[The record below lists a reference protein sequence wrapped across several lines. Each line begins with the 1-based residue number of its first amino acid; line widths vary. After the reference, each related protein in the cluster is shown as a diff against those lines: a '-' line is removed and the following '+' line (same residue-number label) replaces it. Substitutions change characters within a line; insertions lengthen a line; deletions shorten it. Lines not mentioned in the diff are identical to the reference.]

1 VIDAP
6 ASPVTAGTA
15 LRAVIDVAD
24 EALDV
29 AASEERVLC
38 VGVSGITS
46 VLGDRCSI
54 SLTAT
59 AVSDLPTVASS
70 HPDPIEAD
78 LEEFVATLTPT
89 GTTVYTAD
97 GPNGG
102 WLTRHDLRQAIVA
115 PVLVRG
121 QTIGTFVVTRCSK
134 RPPLSVADLDFT
146 AAMADIVGIAVQTSR
161 VRNDAMVT
169 VEELRQQVD
178 VTESI
183 SDALIACDPTHLI
196 LSWNS
201 GAEKIYGYTR
211 DEAVGCH
218 LFTLLA
224 TDFFTAEGAQYAP
237 DEVFAQVAERG
248 QWSGEQ
254 RERRADGTPLVVLS
268 SITEM
273 ADGLGTP
280 NGIVVVSRDITTQRR
295 EEYQAMHD
303 ALTGL
308 PNRRMLNSKLYEA
321 VARACR
327 TDHPLAVLF
336 IDLDGFKP
344 INDTYG
350 HAAGDV
356 VLTATAQRLSAAVR
370 SRDTVG
376 RLGGDEFLVI
386 LEEAGSEQQIARAA
400 ARITAAL
407 SEPILVVDGAKVTV
421 LPSIGVC
428 IAEHPAEETI
438 PAERMLNAADQ
449 AMYVAKREKRGTVF
463 VNPH

>member
-6 ASPVTAGTA
+6 VSPVTAGTA

-38 VGVSGITS
+38 VGVSGITT
-46 VLGDRCSI
+46 VLGDRCTI

-59 AVSDLPTVASS
+59 AFSDLPTVASS

-78 LEEFVATLTPT
+78 LEEFVADLKPQD
-89 GTTVYTAD
+89 TVVYLA
-97 GPNGG
+97 GEEGHG
-102 WLTRHDLRQAIVA
+102 WLDRHGLRQVVVA

-121 QTIGTFVVTRCSK
+121 EPIGTLVVTRRAA
-134 RPPLSVADLDFT
+134 RPALNDEDLNFVG
-146 AAMADIVGIAVQTSR
+146 AMADILGIAVQTSR

-183 SDALIACDPTHLI
+183 SDALIACDSTHLI
-196 LSWNS
+196 VSWNS

-224 TDFFTAEGAQYAP
+224 TEFYTAEGAQLAP
-237 DEVFAQVAERG
+237 DEVFANVAEHG

-268 SITEM
+268 SITRM
-273 ADGLGTP
+273 VDGRGTP
-280 NGIVVVSRDITTQRR
+280 NGLVAVSRDITTQRR

-327 TDHPLAVLF
+327 NDHPLAVLF

-386 LEEAGSEQQIARAA
+386 LEEAGSEQHIARAA

-407 SEPILVVDGAKVTV
+407 SEPIAVSGAVVTV